1 MSFIWQLVMLA
12 VTGFIA
18 GVGFWYA
25 ARIVR
30 GRGQA

>member
-18 GVGFWYA
+18 GLGFWYA
-25 ARIVR
+25 SKFVR
-30 GRGQA
+30 GRGAA